1 MASFKVSTI
10 HYCRI
15 QLEQMYSKSL
25 RRLGQKISKASCLII
40 SSPLSSAW
48 NTVGLEMEKEAD
60 IHKFATILLYCLFI
74 KL

>member
-1 MASFKVSTI
+1 
-10 HYCRI
+10 
-15 QLEQMYSKSL
+15 MYSKSL

-60 IHKFATILLYCLFI
+60 IHKFVTYFALFLVHKIVTIIGSSLKHYI
-74 KL
+74 